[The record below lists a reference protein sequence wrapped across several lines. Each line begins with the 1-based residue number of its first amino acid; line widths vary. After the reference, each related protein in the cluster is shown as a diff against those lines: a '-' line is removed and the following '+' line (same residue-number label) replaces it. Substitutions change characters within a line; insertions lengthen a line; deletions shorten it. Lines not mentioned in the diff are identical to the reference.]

1 MGIAPVTGLMKKYF
15 PILAFITMFTGF
27 LAGQVFFDVFE
38 SSAGQSSAQKK
49 VYGHYED
56 LLKKSVFVTTEG
68 KTIAG
73 NAVSAPVVI
82 LNFWATWCKPCLEE
96 FPSLVEFDQ
105 KYSDDKV
112 LIIGIN
118 TDDESAKKDVIK
130 TIKKYN
136 MTFSNVEDV
145 DGSWL
150 EKFMITA
157 IPVSIIFH
165 NGEVIEVSNGAKD
178 FMSGEF
184 QEKIDG
190 LLKLN

>member
-1 MGIAPVTGLMKKYF
+1 M
-15 PILAFITMFTGF
+15 
-27 LAGQVFFDVFE
+27 
-38 SSAGQSSAQKK
+38 
-49 VYGHYED
+49 
-56 LLKKSVFVTTEG
+56 
-68 KTIAG
+68 
-73 NAVSAPVVI
+73 
-82 LNFWATWCKPCLEE
+82 
-96 FPSLVEFDQ
+96 
-105 KYSDDKV
+105 
-112 LIIGIN
+112 IIGIN
-118 TDDESAKKDVIK
+118 TDDDSAKKDVIK

-184 QEKIDG
+184 QEKIDE
-190 LLKLN
+190 LLKSN